1 MIREF
6 TKENLKIK
14 VFDSRL
20 QMGQDGAEKAA
31 ARIRK
36 LLDEKRTVNILFA
49 AAPSQNELL
58 DSLARQPDI
67 EWERINAFHMDEYIG
82 LPDGDPR
89 TFGEYLKKRIFSKVP
104 FGAIYYINGISGD
117 QPAVCRKYG
126 ELLDSHPLDFGFL
139 GIGENGHIA
148 FNDPPVADFDDP
160 EKVKIVELDAKCRQ
174 QQVND
179 GCFATLEEVPKEA
192 ITLTLPALRRIPSI
206 FCTAPTFNKAQAV
219 HDMVYGPVST
229 SCPASILRLHPD
241 TTVYLDE
248 ASASM
253 L

>member
-6 TKENLKIK
+6 TKENLRIK
-14 VFDSRL
+14 VFASRQ
-20 QMGQDGAEKAA
+20 QMGEDGAEKAA
-31 ARIRK
+31 ERIRK
-36 LLDEKRTVNILFA
+36 LLDEKQTVNILFA

-58 DSLARQPDI
+58 DNLALQPGI

-89 TFGEYLKKRIFSKVP
+89 TFGEYLKNRIFSKVP
-104 FGAIYYINGISGD
+104 FGGIYYINDIGDD
-117 QPAVCRKYG
+117 QPTVCRRYA
-126 ELLDSHPLDFGFL
+126 ELLDRFPLDFGFL

-160 EKVKIVELDAKCRQ
+160 EKVKIVELDGKCRQ

-179 GCFATLEEVPKEA
+179 GCFATLAEVPIQA
-192 ITLTLPALRRIPSI
+192 VTLTLPSLRRIPSI
-206 FCTAPTFNKAQAV
+206 FCTAPTINKAQAV
-219 HDMVYGPVST
+219 HDMVYGPVAT